1 MPARRARCQHAAA
14 STAGGAAITIPFPQP
29 IGVVLVP
36 RFTLLA
42 LASTTEPLRIANR
55 YAEHPYD
62 WRLYS
67 LDGRPVP
74 DRNGLPIAVAGA
86 LADAGELGTVIVIAD
101 VGPPRAVADALMQQL
116 RQRARAGA
124 VIGGVD
130 TAPLLLAR
138 AGLLDGHRATAHWEV
153 LAAFRERYPRV
164 QVTEHLTEIDRK
176 RVTCAGGTAALDL
189 MLADMQARLGRQLAL
204 RVGECC
210 LAGRAPRRADE
221 AQRPAPVRSGS
232 RKLQQAIAL
241 MDPETGRPSDVE
253 HVARALGL
261 SGRQFNRLFT
271 RELGIGPSRFRLQ
284 LRLEHAHQLL
294 AQGDVSVAEAVA
306 AAGFRS
312 RSYFSRA
319 YRARFGHPPRDDRR

>member
-1 MPARRARCQHAAA
+1 MPGTD
-14 STAGGAAITIPFPQP
+14 SEDAITLPFPQP
-29 IGVVLVP
+29 IGIVLIP
-36 RFTLLA
+36 RFTLIA
-42 LASTTEPLRIANR
+42 LASTIEPLRIANR

-67 LDGRPVP
+67 VAGEAVP
-74 DRNGLPIAVAGA
+74 DRNGVPIAVRGA
-86 LADAGELGTVIVIAD
+86 LVDAEPLGTVIVIAD
-101 VGPPRAVADALMQQL
+101 VGPPRATADALSREL
-116 RQRARAGA
+116 RRHARAGA

-138 AGLLDGHRATAHWEV
+138 AGLLDGCRATAHWEV
-153 LAAFRERYPRV
+153 LPAFRERYPGV

-189 MLADMQARLGRQLAL
+189 MLADMEARLGRQLAL

-221 AQRPAPVRSGS
+221 AQRPTPARVAG

-241 MDPETGRPSDVE
+241 MDPEAHGPRDLE
-253 HVARALGL
+253 AVARHVGL
-261 SGRQFNRLFT
+261 SERQFHRVFT

-319 YRARFGHPPRDDRR
+319 YRARFGHPPRQDRR

>member
-1 MPARRARCQHAAA
+1 MCPER
-14 STAGGAAITIPFPQP
+14 TAEAAISIPFPQP
-29 IGVVLVP
+29 IGVLLVP
-36 RFTLLA
+36 RFTLIA
-42 LASTTEPLRIANR
+42 LASTIEPLRIANR

-67 LDGRPVP
+67 LDGEAVP
-74 DRNGLPIAVAGA
+74 DRNGVPIAVKGA
-86 LADAGELGTVIVIAD
+86 LGEAGPLGTIIVIAD
-101 VGPPRAVADALMQQL
+101 VGPPRAVADALTRQL
-116 RQRARAGA
+116 RQRARSGA

-164 QVTEHLTEIDRK
+164 QVTEHLVEIDRK

-189 MLADMQARLGRQLAL
+189 MLADMEARLGRQLAL

-210 LAGRAPRRADE
+210 LAGRAPRRSDE
-221 AQRPAPVRSGS
+221 AQRPATTRSGG
-232 RKLQQAIAL
+232 RRLQQAIAL
-241 MDPETGRPSDVE
+241 MDPEASGPSEVE
-253 HVARALGL
+253 AVARKVGL
-261 SGRQFNRLFT
+261 SERQFHRLFT

-319 YRARFGHPPRDDRR
+319 YRARFGHPPRQDRR

>member
-1 MPARRARCQHAAA
+1 MCPDRTEGA
-14 STAGGAAITIPFPQP
+14 SIAIPFPQP
-29 IGVVLVP
+29 IGVLLVP
-36 RFTLLA
+36 RFTMIA
-42 LASTTEPLRIANR
+42 LASTIEPLRIANR

-67 LDGRPVP
+67 LDGEPVP
-74 DRNGLPIAVAGA
+74 DRSGVPIAVKGA
-86 LADAGELGTVIVIAD
+86 LAEAGHLGTVIVIAD
-101 VGPPRAVADALMQQL
+101 VGPSRAIADELTRQL
-116 RQRARAGA
+116 RRRARAGA

-164 QVTEHLTEIDRK
+164 QVTEHLTEIDRN

-189 MLADMQARLGRQLAL
+189 MLADMDARLGRQLAV

-221 AQRPAPVRSGS
+221 AQRPTPVRSGG

-241 MDPETGRPSDVE
+241 MDPEANGPGALE
-253 HVARALGL
+253 AVARRVGL
-261 SGRQFNRLFT
+261 SERQFHRLFT
-271 RELGIGPSRFRLQ
+271 RELGIGPGRFRLQ

-319 YRARFGHPPRDDRR
+319 YRARFGHPPRQDRH

>member
-1 MPARRARCQHAAA
+1 MCRNRTAEARIAVV
-14 STAGGAAITIPFPQP
+14 FPQP

-36 RFTLLA
+36 RFTMLA
-42 LASTTEPLRIANR
+42 LASTIEPLRIANR

-67 LDGRPVP
+67 LDGEAVP
-74 DRNGLPIAVAGA
+74 DRNGVPIAVKGALSDAGA
-86 LADAGELGTVIVIAD
+86 LGTVIVIAD
-101 VGPPRAVADALMQQL
+101 VGPPRAVADALSREL
-116 RQRARAGA
+116 RRRARAGA

-164 QVTEHLTEIDRK
+164 QVTEHLTEMDRQ

-189 MLADMQARLGRQLAL
+189 MLADMEARLGRQLAL

-221 AQRPAPVRSGS
+221 AQRPAPARSRG

-241 MDPETGRPSDVE
+241 MDPEAHGPSSVE
-253 HVARALGL
+253 TVARRLGL
-261 SGRQFNRLFT
+261 SERQFHRLFT

-319 YRARFGHPPRDDRR
+319 YRARFGHPPRQDRR